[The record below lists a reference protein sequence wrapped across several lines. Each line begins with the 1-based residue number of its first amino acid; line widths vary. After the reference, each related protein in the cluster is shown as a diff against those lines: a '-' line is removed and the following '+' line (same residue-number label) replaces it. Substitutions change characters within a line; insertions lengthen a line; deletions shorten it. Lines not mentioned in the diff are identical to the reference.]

1 MKFATIIGLFGL
13 VPLALCDNR
22 GSYTVSGLGQ
32 RKQEILKA
40 GGTTMDMAIAML
52 ESDHMKADY
61 VYGDGKSG
69 DSTNFGIFK
78 QNWMMLRTS
87 AREFHGQSTG
97 QVSNGAVLNWDLK
110 KDVKARHDGEKHY
123 GFDIWVAG
131 HRNGASGL
139 QNPYTDDI
147 NTYKSAIQWIQQQI
161 QSDPKYQKD
170 DTRFWVDVTA
180 I

>member
-1 MKFATIIGLFGL
+1 MKFTTIIGLFGL
-13 VPLALCDNR
+13 AQLVLCDKR
-22 GSYTVSGLGQ
+22 GSYTVPGLGE
-32 RKQEILKA
+32 RKQALLKA
-40 GGTTMDMAIAML
+40 GGNTMDMAIAML

-69 DSTNFGIFK
+69 DATNFGIFK

-87 AREFHGQSTG
+87 ARDFQGQSVE
-97 QVSNGAVLNWDLK
+97 QVSNGAVLNHNLK

-123 GFDIWVAG
+123 GFDTWFAG

-139 QNPYTDDI
+139 QNPHTDDI
-147 NTYKSAIQWIQQQI
+147 NTYKSAVQWIKQQI
-161 QSDPKYQKD
+161 ESDPKYQKD
-170 DTRFWVDVTA
+170 DTRFYVDVMA